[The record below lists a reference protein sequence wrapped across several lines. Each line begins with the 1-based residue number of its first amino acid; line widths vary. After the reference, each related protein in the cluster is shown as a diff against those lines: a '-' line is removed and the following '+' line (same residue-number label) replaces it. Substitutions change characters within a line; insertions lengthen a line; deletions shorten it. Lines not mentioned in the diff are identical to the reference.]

1 VVSILAGGTAG
12 IGLETA
18 RVLAKRGARV
28 VLAIRNI
35 KVGEQVKADFL
46 KETPDARVEVMKL
59 DLSNLNSVRTFV
71 ADYKEAKLP
80 LNILV

>member
-1 VVSILAGGTAG
+1 VVAILAGGTAG

-28 VLAIRNI
+28 ILAIRNI

>member
-1 VVSILAGGTAG
+1 MVAILAGGTAG

-71 ADYKEAKLP
+71 ADFKESKLP

>member
-1 VVSILAGGTAG
+1 M
-12 IGLETA
+12 ETA

-35 KVGEQVKADFL
+35 KVGEEVKADFL

-59 DLSNLNSVRTFV
+59 DLSNLNSVRTF
-71 ADYKEAKLP
+71 AANFKEAKLP

>member
-1 VVSILAGGTAG
+1 M
-12 IGLETA
+12 
-18 RVLAKRGARV
+18 LAKRGARV

-46 KETPDARVEVMKL
+46 KETPNARVEVMKL

-71 ADYKEAKLP
+71 ADFKEAKFP

>member
-1 VVSILAGGTAG
+1 MVAILAGGTAG

>member
-1 VVSILAGGTAG
+1 M
-12 IGLETA
+12 ETA

-59 DLSNLNSVRTFV
+59 DLSNLNSVRTFA
-71 ADYKEAKLP
+71 ADFKETKLP